1 DIITRTYCEF
11 VDKYVTC
18 HRVKE
23 TEDPDLAA
31 LMRVQTHNCT
41 ARYCRR
47 KSKQECRFGYPKDA
61 SSTTHIDSIVGED
74 GITRSKLR
82 LVRSH
87 DEQRM
92 NPYNST
98 ILAAWGANMDLQ
110 PCQSID
116 DSKSIAAYL
125 ARHESGIQAQ
135 LEIHEPYGLRLDTL
149 LQGRDEE
156 DAESSDCSERSGSE
170 HTAEAAEQEYHGA
183 VDVGKD
189 LYNAQGGEN
198 VVVAVDQ
205 HQFLV
210 DDSTYDSLCQQLNT
224 DQRTLF
230 EEVRA
235 QAQRIRLAKDGS
247 SDLPAP
253 QFFFVTGGAGVGKSF
268 TVNVLRNMIQRELGL
283 TCGLGCMVTATTG
296 TAAHGINGSTIHSS
310 LHLPLTAGT
319 FQSMEPLSRDKLEEV
334 RQEWLG
340 VEFLVVD
347 EISMAGYY
355 TLVAIHK
362 RLQQIRGSEAMF
374 GGCNVLAVGDLMQLP
389 AVQQAAVYSVIRGS
403 GLTSLG
409 THLWRDL

>member
-1 DIITRTYCEF
+1 
-11 VDKYVTC
+11 
-18 HRVKE
+18 
-23 TEDPDLAA
+23 
-31 LMRVQTHNCT
+31 
-41 ARYCRR
+41 
-47 KSKQECRFGYPKDA
+47 
-61 SSTTHIDSIVGED
+61 
-74 GITRSKLR
+74 
-82 LVRSH
+82 
-87 DEQRM
+87 
-92 NPYNST
+92 
-98 ILAAWGANMDLQ
+98 
-110 PCQSID
+110 
-116 DSKSIAAYL
+116 
-125 ARHESGIQAQ
+125 
-135 LEIHEPYGLRLDTL
+135 
-149 LQGRDEE
+149 
-156 DAESSDCSERSGSE
+156 
-170 HTAEAAEQEYHGA
+170 
-183 VDVGKD
+183 
-189 LYNAQGGEN
+189 
-198 VVVAVDQ
+198 
-205 HQFLV
+205 
-210 DDSTYDSLCQQLNT
+210 
-224 DQRTLF
+224 RTLF

-253 QFFFVTGGAGVGKSF
+253 PFFFVTGGAGVGKSF
-268 TVNVLRNMIQRELGL
+268 TVYVLRNMIQRELGL

-362 RLQQIRGSEAMF
+362 RSQQIRGSEAMF

-409 THLWRDL
+409 THLWRDLFSLRELNEVMRQKGDSQFATALNRLRIGAQTPDDMALFRSRVVTEAPTDCLRLFRTNAACESFNNRMMDRIRGTLYEVTA